1 MSGRWLRGAHFTL
14 NRLVRH
20 TPHLGLIIETE
31 CTGGHGQTERLYRQK
46 PCVGNGTR
54 GFAAL
59 VPRASSSGGV
69 PQMRTVAET
78 RFRRAPWGRKKHLLP
93 LPILSVVLMVTAMA
107 APGLLH
113 MTVTVI
119 DDPNLKFTATVQN
132 VIHPSGPDGKIVGI
146 MTVTNRA
153 SNELRLTLAT

>member
-31 CTGGHGQTERLYRQK
+31 CTGGHRQTERLYRQK

-59 VPRASSSGGV
+59 VPRAPRVLGES
-69 PQMRTVAET
+69 
-78 RFRRAPWGRKKHLLP
+78 RRCGP
-93 LPILSVVLMVTAMA
+93 LPKHAFVVR
-107 APGLLH
+107 PGGGRS
-113 MTVTVI
+113 I
-119 DDPNLKFTATVQN
+119 SCRC
-132 VIHPSGPDGKIVGI
+132 PSCP
-146 MTVTNRA
+146 
-153 SNELRLTLAT
+153 SS